1 MCTVIQKAIY
11 LFIFPFPMVIES
23 IELDII
29 LSLVKAIET
38 AVTMTPF
45 FIYLFIIIFFKDWYI
60 MTCLLPFN
68 AKF

>member
-1 MCTVIQKAIY
+1 MRENFNVHCYTKSD

-45 FIYLFIIIFFKDWYI
+45 FIYLFIIIFFKI
-60 MTCLLPFN
+60 GIL
-68 AKF
+68 

>member
-1 MCTVIQKAIY
+1 MRENFNVHCYTKSDLFIY

-45 FIYLFIIIFFKDWYI
+45 FIYLFIIIFFKI
-60 MTCLLPFN
+60 GIL
-68 AKF
+68 

>member
-11 LFIFPFPMVIES
+11 LFIYFFPFPMVIES

-38 AVTMTPF
+38 AVTMTPL
-45 FIYLFIIIFFKDWYI
+45 FIYLFILRLVYYDVFIAF
-60 MTCLLPFN
+60 
-68 AKF
+68 

>member
-1 MCTVIQKAIY
+1 MRENFNVHCYTKSD

-38 AVTMTPF
+38 AVTMTLF
-45 FIYLFIIIFFKDWYI
+45 FFFFFCNFFLKI
-60 MTCLLPFN
+60 GIL
-68 AKF
+68 